1 MGNKGCFP
9 FPHLHPLC
17 LLCLGRDH
25 FLLLLPR
32 TRHTQLTLQSP
43 GPPCTYYKAGTGHA
57 SCERPDKPG
66 SQAAGGEWGMVSG
79 KPSCRELTEATAPG
93 AAVFPILPCHPK
105 VKTLWGPLC
114 FQETIQTQC
123 HLSQHSVQR
132 VASTMLLIHVTSV
145 RNAPKAT
152 FSVHHAPSPH

>member
-9 FPHLHPLC
+9 FPHLQPLC
-17 LLCLGRDH
+17 FLCLGTDL
-25 FLLLLPR
+25 FLLLSAHAPE
-32 TRHTQLTLQSP
+32 S
-43 GPPCTYYKAGTGHA
+43 GAPCTYYEEGTGHT

-66 SQAAGGEWGMVSG
+66 SQAVGRKWGMVSG
-79 KPSCRELTEATAPG
+79 KPFCRELTEATAPG
-93 AAVFPILPCHPK
+93 AAPFPILPCHPK

-123 HLSQHSVQR
+123 HPSQHSVQH
-132 VASTMLLIHVTSV
+132 VASTRLLIPVTSV
-145 RNAPKAT
+145 RNVPKAT